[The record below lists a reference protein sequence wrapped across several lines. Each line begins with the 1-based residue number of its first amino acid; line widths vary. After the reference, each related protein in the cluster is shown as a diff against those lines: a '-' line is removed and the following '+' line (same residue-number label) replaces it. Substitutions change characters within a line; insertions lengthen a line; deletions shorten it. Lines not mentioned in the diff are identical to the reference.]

1 LHGVNET
8 CRCSLPHPLLSIRWA
23 DMDETILSVLQGDD
37 ESSRILLVHRRRFG
51 YSGVVLR
58 RETFSDAIGWYE
70 QSSVEMSSDEVGQ
83 LKQAIGAVAMSR
95 VKPPKPSFARG
106 TDTTGDAL
114 AIRMV
119 AQGVG

>member
-1 LHGVNET
+1 VVGDFP
-8 CRCSLPHPLLSIRWA
+8 SQLPLSIRWA

-37 ESSRILLVHRRRFG
+37 DTSRVVLVHRKRFG

-58 RETFSDAIGWYE
+58 RESFSEAIGWYE

-83 LKQAIGAVAMSR
+83 LKQAMGLVAMSR
-95 VKPPKPSFARG
+95 AKPAKTTFARSVDSAG
-106 TDTTGDAL
+106 DTLSISMA
-114 AIRMV
+114 